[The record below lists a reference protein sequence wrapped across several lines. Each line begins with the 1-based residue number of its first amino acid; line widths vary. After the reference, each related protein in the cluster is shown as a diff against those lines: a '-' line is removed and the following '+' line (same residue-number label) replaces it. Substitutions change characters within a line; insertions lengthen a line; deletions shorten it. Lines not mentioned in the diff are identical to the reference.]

1 MTRPRTPHAHRKQ
14 TGRAWRFRWNGKVAW
29 HQCGTFP
36 DSGIASIRTVRDR
49 ARQKVAEGINPSDDK
64 TANRIKEQAANKAI
78 IAEAERKAT
87 ENLTVADLFNEWLT
101 DGVARQDGNAELR
114 KV

>member
-1 MTRPRTPHAHRKQ
+1 MAR
-14 TGRAWRFRWNGKVAW
+14 
-29 HQCGTFP
+29 
-36 DSGIASIRTVRDR
+36 IRTVTDE
-49 ARQKVAEGINPSDDK
+49 ASQKGAEGINSSDEK